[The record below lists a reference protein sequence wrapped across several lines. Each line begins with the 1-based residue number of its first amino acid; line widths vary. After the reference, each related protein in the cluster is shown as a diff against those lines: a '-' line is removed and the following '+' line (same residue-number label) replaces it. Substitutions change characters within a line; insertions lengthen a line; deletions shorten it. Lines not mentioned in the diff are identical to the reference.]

1 MDGVERIVLDVL
13 RRHPLSLLSRVNERK
28 DTGWFY
34 ERIAIQ
40 GVSVRQRAPRTLRCT
55 FVYITN
61 TAGDIYIYIYGV
73 SARLNGIV
81 ALLLLIVFAFYR
93 LVEAFLFFRLF
104 SYIANIDDF
113 ESVGMFLR
121 IEVENNVIR
130 IAWPRSISVPF
141 YRVSVMLI
149 TGIFD
154 QLFYLG

>member
-61 TAGDIYIYIYGV
+61 TAGDIYIYTEY
-73 SARLNGIV
+73 
-81 ALLLLIVFAFYR
+81 LL
-93 LVEAFLFFRLF
+93 
-104 SYIANIDDF
+104 
-113 ESVGMFLR
+113 G
-121 IEVENNVIR
+121 
-130 IAWPRSISVPF
+130 
-141 YRVSVMLI
+141 
-149 TGIFD
+149 
-154 QLFYLG
+154 

>member
-61 TAGDIYIYIYGV
+61 TAGDIYIYIY
-73 SARLNGIV
+73 I
-81 ALLLLIVFAFYR
+81 
-93 LVEAFLFFRLF
+93 
-104 SYIANIDDF
+104 
-113 ESVGMFLR
+113 
-121 IEVENNVIR
+121 
-130 IAWPRSISVPF
+130 RSICSVKWNRRAAPLDCLRLLPPRRGLF
-141 YRVSVMLI
+141 VFSSLFLYREYRRFRERGNVFKDRS
-149 TGIFD
+149 
-154 QLFYLG
+154 